1 MPEMT
6 IRLRCDPATGKRDI
20 IVSLDGEEDLTPHEH
35 ETLHRKLVEKLV
47 GAGVLNAGD
56 AGTLVVEREEQK
68 GEAVQT
74 PVGQPLP
81 QAESAEQSQ

>member
-1 MPEMT
+1 MAEMT

-20 IVSLDGEEDLTPHEH
+20 IVSLDGEEDMTPHEH

-47 GAGVLNAGD
+47 DGGLLQAGEAGA
-56 AGTLVVEREEQK
+56 LVIEREEHK

-74 PVGQPLP
+74 PVDQPLP
-81 QAESAEQSQ
+81 QKQSVEQGQ